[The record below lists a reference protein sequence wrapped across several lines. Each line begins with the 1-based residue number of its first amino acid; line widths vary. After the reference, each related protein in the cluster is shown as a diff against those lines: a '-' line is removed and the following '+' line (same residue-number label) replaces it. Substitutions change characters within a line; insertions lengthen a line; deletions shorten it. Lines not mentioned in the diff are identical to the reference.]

1 MNERVDELIETL
13 DAILAD
19 LAECGCHFV
28 VSVVRPDLTGTHY
41 WRTRNVLVTYG
52 LAELAAAETHA
63 ALVEVDS
70 E

>member
-13 DAILAD
+13 DALLGD

-41 WRTRNVLVTYG
+41 WRTRKVLVAYG

-63 ALVEVDS
+63 ALIGVE
-70 E
+70 EQ